1 MIRRVT
7 GGRLACVLALLVL
20 AGTAAF
26 VPFAAAPRAAPPSP
40 GPAPLGPAPLGPA
53 PLGPATLGP
62 APPGPAPLGPAPLGP
77 APPGPALPSPR
88 PAGVDIAVAPKD
100 GLLTAIFSD
109 QTDDAALNAALPAL
123 LANNVQSIV
132 LHGAA
137 VRDLHPLARM
147 TALQALDIGGTQVR
161 DLTPLRGLT
170 GLRSLNLQFVPVSDL
185 RPLAGLVEMRF
196 LHLGGTDVRD
206 LAPLAGMT
214 NLRELVVAVTQV
226 TDLTPL
232 APLRRLTSLDLGST
246 WVSSVAPL
254 AGMTSLRALSLN
266 GTPVSDVQAL
276 GGMTALE
283 RLDLGGTQVS
293 DISPLAGLRKLQ
305 TLDIEGTRVADVR
318 PLAGLTALREVSV
331 GGSRVKDMT
340 PLARLAAAPAA
351 TATDPKTTDP
361 VLFWNDQTNRAIQ
374 ATATDAF
381 AASRALA
388 LESIAVLDTANSI
401 DGAPAFLVRLPAPR
415 DVVVAQALAAA
426 AHEML
431 LHLFPTQQAALD
443 DAYAVS
449 LAGAPAGSDRS
460 RSSAFGQAMA
470 DAVIS
475 IRDDDGWSATATTRA
490 GDAPGQW
497 RPTPP
502 DYLPPLHPEWAS
514 LTPFAMTAP
523 DQFRPAPPP
532 GPGSAVL
539 RAATDEVAALGG
551 ARSTQRTA
559 EQTEIA
565 RYWSDAIGTYAPAG
579 HWNAI
584 TANLIAPLR
593 LGVAAEAEMFAEL
606 NVALADAGIAM
617 ADAKYTYWS
626 WRPITVIRGGG
637 GGAAPIPDWT
647 PLLETP
653 NHPGYISGHSAFSG
667 AAATVL
673 TARFGGGP
681 FTFTSASLPG
691 VKRRFASFQQAAE
704 EAAASRVYG
713 GIHFSFDN
721 AAGLATGRAVGAWT
735 LAVFQRLADDRGPII
750 MVDAAGGMGVG
761 MGMGP
766 GGVGGMGMGSGMG
779 VGDTVS
785 ARGGRAITGCA
796 LDNLSPVS
804 TVTARL
810 DGGEPFSL
818 PVDDKG
824 WWTLPPERLAQAGRH
839 EVVLT
844 ATSVTGRSSSVRVDV
859 GS

>member
-1 MIRRVT
+1 MGRQVTGSRRIT
-7 GGRLACVLALLVL
+7 GGRTACLLALLVL
-20 AGTAAF
+20 TGIAAF
-26 VPFAAAPRAAPPSP
+26 VGLAAAPPADAAPV
-40 GPAPLGPAPLGPA
+40 
-53 PLGPATLGP
+53 
-62 APPGPAPLGPAPLGP
+62 
-77 APPGPALPSPR
+77 
-88 PAGVDIAVAPKD
+88 GVDIPVGVNIPVGVKIAVAPKD
-100 GLLTAIFSD
+100 GLLTATFSD
-109 QTDDAALNAALPAL
+109 QTDDAALNAALPAM
-123 LANNVQSIV
+123 LASNVQSVV
-132 LHGAA
+132 LHGAP

-147 TALQALDIGGTQVR
+147 TALKALDLGGTQVR
-161 DLTPLRGLT
+161 DLAPLRGLT
-170 GLRSLNLQFVPVSDL
+170 GLQSLNLQFVPVSDL
-185 RPLAGLVEMRF
+185 RPLAGLVGLRS

-206 LAPLAGMT
+206 LTPLAGMT
-214 NLRELVVAVTQV
+214 NLRALVVAVTQV
-226 TDLTPL
+226 TDLSPL
-232 APLRRLTSLDLGST
+232 APLHQLTSLDLSST

-266 GTPVSDVQAL
+266 GTPVSNVQAL

-293 DISPLAGLRKLQ
+293 DIGPLAGLRNLR
-305 TLDIEGTRVADVR
+305 TLDIEGTRVADIS
-318 PLAGLTALREVSV
+318 PLAGLTALREVAV

-340 PLARLAAAPAA
+340 PLARLAAAPSPADP
-351 TATDPKTTDP
+351 TATDPTAADP

-374 ATATDAF
+374 ATSTDAF
-381 AASRALA
+381 VASRALA

-401 DGAPAFLVRLPAPR
+401 DGAPAFLVRLPPPR
-415 DVVVAQALAAA
+415 DVAVGQAIAAA

-449 LAGAPAGSDRS
+449 LAGAPAGAARN
-460 RSSAFGQAMA
+460 RSSEFGQAMA

-475 IRDDDGWSATATTRA
+475 IRDDDGWHATAKTRA
-490 GDAPGQW
+490 GDAPGHW

-502 DYLPPLHPEWAS
+502 DYLPPLHPQWAA

-523 DQFRPAPPP
+523 NQFRPAPPP
-532 GPGSAVL
+532 GPGAPAL
-539 RAATDEVAALGG
+539 RAATEEVAGLGG
-551 ARSTQRTA
+551 AHSTLRTA
-559 EQTEIA
+559 EQTDIA

-584 TANLIAPLR
+584 TASLIAPLR
-593 LGVAAEAEMFAEL
+593 LGVAAEAEVFAEL
-606 NVALADAGIAM
+606 NVALADAGVAM

-626 WRPITVIRGGG
+626 WRPVTVIRGGG
-637 GGAAPIPDWT
+637 GGAAPIADWT

-653 NHPGYISGHSAFSG
+653 NHPGYISGHSTFSG

-681 FTFTSASLPG
+681 FSFSSPGLPG

-704 EAAASRVYG
+704 EAAASRLFG
-713 GIHFSFDN
+713 GIHFAFDN
-721 AAGLATGRAVGAWT
+721 TAGLATGRAVGAWT

-750 MVDAAGGMGVG
+750 MVDAGAG

-766 GGVGGMGMGSGMG
+766 GMSMGSGMG
-779 VGDTVS
+779 PGMGPMGIGDTVS

-818 PVDDKG
+818 AVDDKG
-824 WWTLPPERLAQAGRH
+824 WWTLPPERLALAGRH

-844 ATSVTGRSSSVRVDV
+844 ATSVTGRSSSVRVEV